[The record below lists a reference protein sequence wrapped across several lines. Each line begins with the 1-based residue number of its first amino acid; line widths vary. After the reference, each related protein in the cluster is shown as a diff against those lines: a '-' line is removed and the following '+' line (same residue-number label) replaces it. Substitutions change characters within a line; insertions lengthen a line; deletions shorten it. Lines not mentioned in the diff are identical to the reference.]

1 MNQKENSEKLTLQEF
16 KKEIDERK
24 EFKPESL
31 WNNSMVQSALS
42 SMSYED
48 LEKYKKLGESM
59 YSSINFE
66 TSSVT
71 DKNNVPFFL
80 TDAAAYIIEMIKSG
94 MHPSFLD
101 DNEKHILQEVLGKE
115 WYKTYGYVEE
125 DLIEIKTFKK
135 IDI

>member
-1 MNQKENSEKLTLQEF
+1 MNQKENSEKLTQQEF

-48 LEKYKKLGESM
+48 LEKYKNLGESM

-66 TSSVT
+66 TSTVT

-94 MHPSFLD
+94 MHPSFLS
-101 DNEKHILQEVLGKE
+101 DNEKYIMESVFGKE
-115 WYKTYGYVEE
+115 WYKKYDYVEE
-125 DLIEIKTFKK
+125 DLTSIVTFH
-135 IDI
+135 

>member
-1 MNQKENSEKLTLQEF
+1 MNQKQNSEKLTQKEF

-48 LEKYKKLGESM
+48 LEKYKNLGESM

-66 TSSVT
+66 TSTVT

-80 TDAAAYIIEMIKSG
+80 TDAAAYISETIKSG
-94 MHPSFLD
+94 MHPSFLS
-101 DNEKHILQEVLGKE
+101 DNEKYIMESVFGKE
-115 WYKTYGYVEE
+115 WYKKYDYVEE
-125 DLIEIKTFKK
+125 DLTTIVTFH
-135 IDI
+135 